1 VRKSW
6 VVRVAAVVA
15 LMAATGLM
23 AVWGAPH
30 GGRVTGIWP
39 AGLATGAL
47 LLARRRHTAAL
58 LVMIFLVALGTI
70 WGPSLVSEN
79 GRPFPVAVGFALGST
94 LEAWLVARLFADG
107 VDVRPPLRSDPDL
120 RRYFGSIAAG
130 GVVGGLVGYVTSVA
144 ADWGDPFMVAVTI
157 GTAHVA
163 SNLTLVPFFCRPP
176 NQESVASRG
185 ERIFQWATIVTVT
198 PAVFLPTDLPS
209 LVFLAIP
216 VLAWGALRL
225 SPRESLAQ
233 MVAVLAFAVIMT
245 TGGYGPFADV
255 SERYDVSVDMR
266 GLILACFA
274 LVCAVIVVPLMIRM
288 GEQIA
293 SAREAKAERD
303 IVQRIV
309 DGANG
314 VAIIGS
320 DDAGRVNL
328 YNPGA
333 QRLLGYDPAEVL
345 GQHTT
350 MFHSPD
356 AIIDKAAELGVAENF
371 SDVVREMTKSGA
383 AGTHIRFRRKDG
395 VERTHAITLSRLVD
409 DRGRTTGYVSTSE
422 DVTDQ
427 LESRRALVE
436 ALEVERQ
443 AVERL
448 QEVDSVK
455 DSFVS
460 SVSHELRTPMTSILG
475 YLEMLG
481 EDAYGALTGDQRNAV
496 RRVSANTQ
504 RLLGLIDDLLTLS
517 RVDNEGFDY
526 VDRVFDLRAAISAAY
541 GVVAPSWEDRELD
554 VTLRLPEEPVPLLG
568 DRDMIERV
576 TLNLLS
582 NAVKFTPDGGAIQV
596 ELDVDGDSADL
607 VVTDSGIGVPE
618 QEQAQLFNRF
628 FRSTL
633 AQKQA
638 IPGSGLGLSITRAI
652 VEKHG
657 GVISFTSGEGG
668 TSFRVR
674 LPIVT

>member
-1 VRKSW
+1 
-6 VVRVAAVVA
+6 
-15 LMAATGLM
+15 M
-23 AVWGAPH
+23 
-30 GGRVTGIWP
+30 
-39 AGLATGAL
+39 
-47 LLARRRHTAAL
+47 
-58 LVMIFLVALGTI
+58 
-70 WGPSLVSEN
+70 
-79 GRPFPVAVGFALGST
+79 
-94 LEAWLVARLFADG
+94 
-107 VDVRPPLRSDPDL
+107 
-120 RRYFGSIAAG
+120 
-130 GVVGGLVGYVTSVA
+130 
-144 ADWGDPFMVAVTI
+144 
-157 GTAHVA
+157 
-163 SNLTLVPFFCRPP
+163 
-176 NQESVASRG
+176 
-185 ERIFQWATIVTVT
+185 
-198 PAVFLPTDLPS
+198 
-209 LVFLAIP
+209 
-216 VLAWGALRL
+216 
-225 SPRESLAQ
+225 
-233 MVAVLAFAVIMT
+233 
-245 TGGYGPFADV
+245 
-255 SERYDVSVDMR
+255 
-266 GLILACFA
+266 
-274 LVCAVIVVPLMIRM
+274 
-288 GEQIA
+288 
-293 SAREAKAERD
+293 
-303 IVQRIV
+303 VQRIV
-309 DGANG
+309 DGATG

-320 DDAGRVNL
+320 DEVGRVNL

-333 QRLLGYDPAEVL
+333 QRLLGYEADEVL
-345 GQHTT
+345 GQKTT
-350 MFHSPD
+350 MFHSPA
-356 AIIDKAAELGVAENF
+356 AIRDKAAELGVAETF

-383 AGTHIRFRRKDG
+383 AGTHIRFQRKDG
-395 VERTHAITLSRLVD
+395 VERTHAITLSRLAD

-517 RVDNEGFDY
+517 RVDSEGFDY
-526 VDRVFDLRAAISAAY
+526 VDRVFDLRAAIGAAY
-541 GVVAPSWEDRELD
+541 AVVLPSWESRELE
-554 VTLRLPEEPVPLLG
+554 VTLRLPDEPVPIMG

-582 NAVKFTPDGGAIQV
+582 NAVKFTPDGGAIEV
-596 ELDVDGDSADL
+596 GLGVDADQAEL

-618 QEQAQLFNRF
+618 QEQGQLFNRF

-657 GVISFTSGEGG
+657 GTISFTSGEGG
-668 TSFRVR
+668 TSFVVR
-674 LPIVT
+674 LPIIT